1 MNEVKLEL
9 SNNLHI
15 RIVTEDRKYMIGIR
29 EYFTQHVEGF
39 QFMPMWRSGSW
50 DGKVCMINKATNTIP
65 YGLLFDYIRIHKKYF
80 KNYNLDISDEVKQLF
95 KGPKFIP
102 RYNLSLK
109 PYPFQKECIRACL
122 NYTKG
127 IIRSAT
133 ASGKSLIISYIIKTL
148 LDRKNSGVNNA
159 IIVVPNKQLV
169 EQFYSD
175 MIEYG
180 IEEDNI
186 GRVYQKYKQWDR
198 PITIS
203 TWQTLRN
210 NHDKLS
216 LYDCIIVDECHGMK
230 AHQLKT
236 ILKKSK
242 ARYRFGFTGTLHAS
256 VLDNWN
262 TKSYIGPIIKEFPS
276 GFLADKGFISKCN
289 VNILNLE
296 YQQKKI
302 KGTYDEV
309 KDIVFNNPFRMGLVK
324 KLSEKLDHNV
334 LLLVGKVE
342 KEGEVLE
349 EYLKLN
355 TDKDVVFLSGR
366 DDVDLREEWRKKMGE
381 SKNILMIATYGI
393 FQQGLN
399 IPNLKYIVLVA
410 PFKSKIRILQSIGR
424 SLRKHE
430 DKEDGA
436 YIFDIHDHTNFFDKH
451 GKIRYR
457 YYDSE
462 KFEINEYVYFEG
474 DDINL
479 EELFN

>member
-9 SNNLHI
+9 ANDLHI
-15 RIVTEDRKYMIGIR
+15 RIVSDNRKYMIGIR

-39 QFMPMWRSGSW
+39 QYMPAWRSGSW
-50 DGKVCMINKATNTIP
+50 DGKICMINKVTNTIP
-65 YGLLFDYIRIHKKYF
+65 YGLLFDYIRLHKKYF
-80 KNYNLDISDEVKQLF
+80 KSYKLVISGEVKKLF
-95 KGPKFIP
+95 KGQKFIP

-109 PYPFQKECIRACL
+109 PYPYQKECIKACL

-148 LDRKNSGVNNA
+148 LDRKKSGVTNA

-180 IEEDNI
+180 IEEDII
-186 GRVYQKYKQWDR
+186 GRVYQKYKEWDK
-198 PITIS
+198 PIVVS
-203 TWQTLRN
+203 TWQTLMN
-210 NHDKLS
+210 NHDKL
-216 LYDCIIVDECHGMK
+216 LFYDCIIVDECHGMK
-230 AHQLKT
+230 AHQLKK
-236 ILKKSK
+236 ILKKSF
-242 ARYRFGFTGTLHAS
+242 AQYRFGFTGTLHAS
-256 VLDNWN
+256 ILDNWN

-296 YQQKKI
+296 YQQSKI

-309 KDIVFNNPFRMGLVK
+309 KDIVFNNPFRMDIIENLCN
-324 KLSEKLDHNV
+324 KLDHNV

-349 EYLKLN
+349 EYLKAN
-355 TDKDVVFLSGR
+355 TNKEVVFLSGR
-366 DDVDLREEWRKKMGE
+366 DDVDLREDWRRKMGK

-430 DKEDGA
+430 DKDDGA
-436 YIFDIHDHTNFFDKH
+436 FIFDIHDHTTYFDKH

-462 KFEINEYVYFEG
+462 KFEINEYVFIEG

-479 EELFN
+479 EELMF

>member
-1 MNEVKLEL
+1 MIEVKLKL
-9 SNNLHI
+9 ANNLHI
-15 RIVTEDRKYMIGIR
+15 RILTEDRKYMINMR

-39 QFMPMWRSGSW
+39 QFMPAWRSGSW
-50 DGKVCMINKATNTIP
+50 DGKICMINKVTNTIP
-65 YGLLFDYIRIHKKYF
+65 YGLLFDFIRIHKKYF
-80 KNYNLDISDEVKQLF
+80 KNYKLVISDEVKQLF
-95 KGPKFIP
+95 KGQKFIP

-109 PYPFQKECIRACL
+109 PYPYQKECIRACL

-127 IIRSAT
+127 IIRSST
-133 ASGKSLIISYIIKTL
+133 SSGKSLIISYIVKTL
-148 LDRKNSGVNNA
+148 LERRKSGVNNA
-159 IIVVPNKQLV
+159 IVIVPSKQLV
-169 EQFYSD
+169 EQFYKD

-180 IEEDNI
+180 IDKDII
-186 GRVYQKYKQWDR
+186 GRVYQKYKQWDNS
-198 PITIS
+198 IVIS
-203 TWQTLRN
+203 TWQTLMN
-210 NHDKLS
+210 NHDKIS
-216 LYDCIIVDECHGMK
+216 YYDCVIIDET
-230 AHQLKT
+230 HQSKSIELKK
-236 ILKKSK
+236 ILKKSNCK
-242 ARYRFGFTGTLHAS
+242 YRFGFTGTLHS
-256 VLDNWN
+256 SILDNWN
-262 TKSYIGPIIKEFPS
+262 TKSYIGPVLKDYPS
-276 GFLADKGFISKCN
+276 GFLADKGYISKCN

-302 KGTYDEV
+302 EGTYDEV
-309 KDIVFNNPFRMGLVK
+309 KDIVFTNQFRMNLVK
-324 KLSEKLDHNV
+324 NLSNQLDHNV

-349 EYLKLN
+349 EYLKEN
-355 TDKDVVFLSGR
+355 TDKEVVFLSGR
-366 DDVDLREEWRKKMGE
+366 DDVNLREEWRKKMGK

-393 FQQGLN
+393 FSTGIN

-474 DDINL
+474 DDIDL
-479 EELFN
+479 KELFG